1 MYLIIIALFLVSHF
15 EAVISN
21 RSFGYLELINE
32 KSIKFGTKK
41 MVAGYIGVQ

>member
-1 MYLIIIALFLVSHF
+1 MCLIIIALLLVPHF

-21 RSFGYLELINE
+21 RSYGYLKLINE
-32 KSIKFGTKK
+32 KLIKFGTKK

>member
-1 MYLIIIALFLVSHF
+1 MCLIIIASFLVSRF

-21 RSFGYLELINE
+21 RFFGYLEPINE

-41 MVAGYIGVQ
+41 MVAGYIEVQ